1 MGISSLGMGSGVLTQ
16 DLLDQLRQADE
27 ASRVTPIDRDI
38 YDTKN
43 KKNSLEVLDAS
54 MTNLIDSIGVVNSN
68 TLYAD
73 RIANV
78 DSEAVSIEVDNNTD
92 EQAFTLEVTQL
103 ATKQIE
109 ESGSFSAADE
119 SIADDDGTITLSI
132 DGEDFDIDYT
142 SDTTLEDMKKAIN
155 DVAGDKVSASIVKLG
170 DDDYRLFIT
179 SVGTGENQDI
189 SITDNDGNLKDTS
202 LTDDLDAVQEAQN
215 AQFKI
220 NGEDVE
226 RETNKIDDLI
236 TGVHITL
243 NEVGTS
249 NVEIAQDKDKIVDS
263 MNKFVEKY
271 NDTMKML
278 NDLTKTSMNEDE
290 RGVFSNESTI
300 KGLKRDLANMLDSV
314 GEGMGSLS
322 DYGFEVDKD
331 GVLSFDST
339 TFKDKLEEN
348 PSNTAAFFAG
358 GTFIN
363 KDGDEVELKGTFNEI
378 GSRVEEY
385 TKYNATLDQFKDSLN
400 STLDTLEDRR
410 LSAIERLDSKYETL
424 KKQFAAYD
432 IMMSKLNSASAMF
445 TQMTQTNQNSDN

>member
-16 DLLDQLRQADE
+16 NVLDQLRQADE

-68 TLYAD
+68 TLYSD

-78 DSEAVSIEVDNNTD
+78 DSEAISIEVDNNTD
-92 EQAFTLEVTQL
+92 EQEFTLEVTQL

-119 SIADDDGTITLSI
+119 SIADDDGSITLSI

-179 SVGTGENQDI
+179 SLGTGKDQDI

-226 RETNKIDDLI
+226 RETNQIDDLI

-249 NVEIAQDKDKIVDS
+249 NVEIVQDKDKIVDS

-278 NDLTKTSMNEDE
+278 NDITKTSMNKDE

-300 KGLKRDLANMLDSV
+300 KGLKRDLANMLDGV
-314 GEGMGSLS
+314 GQGMGSLS
-322 DYGFEVDKD
+322 DYGFDVNKD
-331 GVLSFDST
+331 GILSFDST

-358 GTFIN
+358 GTFTDA
-363 KDGDEVELKGTFNEI
+363 DGNDVELTGAFNEI
-378 GSRVEEY
+378 GNKVEQY
-385 TKYNATLDQFKDSLN
+385 TKYNATLDQFKN
-400 STLDTLEDRR
+400 SLDTTLTSLEDRR
-410 LSAIERLDSKYETL
+410 ESAVERLDSKYEIL
-424 KKQFAAYD
+424 QKQFAAYD
-432 IMMSKLNSASAMF
+432 IMMSKLNSASTMF
-445 TQMTQTNQNSDN
+445 TQMIAQQQNTKD